1 MDLREIQE
9 LIKFVAKAGVNEVA
23 IEQKDFKICIKSES
37 LARKKTK
44 QAPEQVVVSAPMATP
59 VVAAPAVS
67 ATSASATP
75 PAPATAHAEVDSK
88 ATTET
93 VSTDGNEHHVINS
106 PMIGTFYR
114 KPAPD
119 KEEFVQVGDLV
130 KAGDTLC
137 VVEAMKLFN
146 EIEADI
152 TGTIVKV
159 LVDDSTPIE
168 YDQPLFWIDPA

>member
-1 MDLREIQE
+1 MPI
-9 LIKFVAKAGVNEVA
+9 APAA
-23 IEQKDFKICIKSES
+23 PSES
-37 LARKKTK
+37 IETNSTNEEAV
-44 QAPEQVVVSAPMATP
+44 EDNYHVV
-59 VVAAPAVS
+59 
-67 ATSASATP
+67 
-75 PAPATAHAEVDSK
+75 
-88 ATTET
+88 
-93 VSTDGNEHHVINS
+93 NS

-114 KPAPD
+114 KPSPD
-119 KEEFVQVGDLV
+119 KDEFVQVGDMV
-130 KAGDTLC
+130 KEGDTLC

>member
-1 MDLREIQE
+1 MNLREIQE

-23 IEQKDFKICIKSES
+23 IEQNDFKICIKSES
-37 LARKKTK
+37 LARKKTN
-44 QAPEQVVVSAPMATP
+44 QAPEQVLVSAPVVAQGVP
-59 VVAAPAVS
+59 SVSPAVAAPAAPTAPTES
-67 ATSASATP
+67 KEAKDTS
-75 PAPATAHAEVDSK
+75 E
-88 ATTET
+88 ET
-93 VSTDGNEHHVINS
+93 VEDSYHVVNS

-114 KPAPD
+114 KPSPD
-119 KEEFVQVGDLV
+119 KDEFVQVGDMV

-168 YDQPLFWIDPA
+168 YDQPLFWIEPA